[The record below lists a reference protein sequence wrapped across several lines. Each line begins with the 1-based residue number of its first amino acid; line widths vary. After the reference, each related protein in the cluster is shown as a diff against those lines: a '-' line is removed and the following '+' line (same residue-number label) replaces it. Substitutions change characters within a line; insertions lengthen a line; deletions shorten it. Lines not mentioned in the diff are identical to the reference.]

1 MLKQKLV
8 LYPEIIHLSKLTKT
22 VRFMHELL
30 FKIQLLWHVYT
41 HKGMNDRTRFETML
55 SMTKSWASFGENH
68 HVHEDTLHQSDLLKP
83 HHHV

>member
-1 MLKQKLV
+1 
-8 LYPEIIHLSKLTKT
+8 
-22 VRFMHELL
+22 MHELL

-68 HVHEDTLHQSDLLKP
+68 HVHEDTLR
-83 HHHV
+83 